1 MHIRCKQCH
10 GVVQILPDDSVDQL
24 PRSLCLTCG
33 QPYALKLPGDIA
45 ALKEKLFSR
54 ARSLAQEH
62 GIDLPGAYSILIGVM
77 DLEQVRS
84 MQGALSS
91 VDSGPPAH
99 AEPERKP
106 RYDPGFQEAVEAGLL
121 TPMQAFER
129 GKRDALAARLS
140 EKHGISLDRALF
152 VADNRVS
159 LLSEIRE
166 IKAKKSES
174 AQLELP
180 PSASRAE
187 SSRRVVVALM
197 GVLAAVFL
205 WVNAGKHEDGNSVD
219 LGNDVQLLMNTDGQI
234 VRIEGPD
241 PASVLDAYCK
251 SGEWNREFEC
261 SGLMPSAGNE
271 PDLALGIL
279 TDRAAP
285 ENQVAIYISKDRSG
299 RRWTAGNGRSPL
311 VAFQAPE

>member
-1 MHIRCKQCH
+1 MPIRCKQCH
-10 GVVQILPDDSVDQL
+10 GGVQILPDDSADQS

-33 QPYALKLPGDIA
+33 QPYALKLPGEGA
-45 ALKEKLFSR
+45 
-54 ARSLAQEH
+54 
-62 GIDLPGAYSILIGVM
+62 LPGI
-77 DLEQVRS
+77 
-84 MQGALSS
+84 
-91 VDSGPPAH
+91 DSGPPAD

-140 EKHGISLDRALF
+140 EKHGIALDRALA

-159 LLSEIRE
+159 LLSEIRD
-166 IKAKKSES
+166 IKAQKSEPV
-174 AQLELP
+174 QLELP
-180 PSASRAE
+180 ASV
-187 SSRRVVVALM
+187 SRTSLSRMFVVALM
-197 GVLAAVFL
+197 GVLAALFL
-205 WVNAGKHEDGNSVD
+205 WVNTGKHKDENTVR
-219 LGNDVQLLMNTDGQI
+219 LGDDVQLLTNADGQI

-241 PASVLDAYCK
+241 PASVLDAYCE
-251 SGEWNREFEC
+251 SGERNRKFEC
-261 SGLMPSAGNE
+261 VGLMPSVGNE
-271 PDLALGIL
+271 PDLAMGIL

-285 ENQVAIYISKDRSG
+285 ENQLAIYISKDRSG